1 MAVDAPD
8 TMQHD
13 PTARRTHVRLAA
25 VAVALILL
33 VALSLGGALVVQAL
47 RRQVPAHPVLYAR
60 FSTDDALPAATARPD
75 VYELWTDPTR
85 GSARMRLERNGD
97 ALYYQ
102 HSSAGAWYVV
112 ERPSARAPWQRIRLL
127 PGQEPSLLTERGVR
141 ALFARLRKSAGS
153 ALVTPVDLRNH
164 LAYAFPSGGVTWPYR
179 YAGTTRVWV
188 DGVTGLPLQYRN
200 VVVGGTQPVVILTVV
215 DDVRTV
221 SSTSLPA
228 DFFTPPTQAP
238 SLWDRLIQSVAAWL
252 QARLGVR

>member
-8 TMQHD
+8 TT
-13 PTARRTHVRLAA
+13 PYRPAARRIRVRRAA
-25 VAVALILL
+25 VAVALIL
-33 VALSLGGALVVQAL
+33 VIALGLGGALVAQAL
-47 RRQVPAHPVLYAR
+47 RARVPPHLVLYAR

-85 GSARMRLERNGD
+85 GSVRMRLERNGD

-102 HSSAGAWYVV
+102 RSSTGAWYVV
-112 ERPSARAPWQRIRLL
+112 DRPSPRAPWQRIRLL

-141 ALFARLRKSAGS
+141 ALFARLRKSAGA

-179 YAGTTRVWV
+179 YVGATRVWV

-215 DDVRTV
+215 GDIRTV

-238 SLWDRLIQSVAAWL
+238 SPWDRFVQSVASWL
-252 QARLGVR
+252 QARLGMR